1 MGVEN
6 QQQINLPKRESQ
18 IDETGMDIWMDG
30 WMDDDGWHSLNPN
43 QNNVLDGL
51 KPGSFDC
58 KVIGAPMGVK
68 PKPKWA

>member
-1 MGVEN
+1 
-6 QQQINLPKRESQ
+6 
-18 IDETGMDIWMDG
+18 MDVCMDG
-30 WMDDDGWHSLNPN
+30 WMDDDDGWHSLNPN